1 MRKRAAAPATSPK
14 ATTAGAIT
22 EATVAA
28 SFASR
33 LIAWQRVHGR
43 HDLPWQNTTDPYR
56 IWLSEIMLQQTQ
68 VSAVVPYYQRFLLAF
83 PSLPALAAAPLE
95 RVLEQWSGL
104 GYYSRARN
112 LHRCAQVVMEQF
124 GGTFPNDIEALGQLP
139 GIGRS
144 TAAAIAAFAFGIRAP
159 ILDGNVKRVLA
170 RHAGVE
176 GFPGERAIELRLWAI
191 AEERLPATQVEAY
204 TQGLMDLG
212 ATVCTRT
219 RPSCTECA
227 LAADCVALRT
237 GRVEA
242 LPTPRPRKAM
252 PRRDATLLL
261 LLRHDAVLV
270 ERRPPLGIWGGL
282 WSLPELPAGADAE
295 RYCATRFS
303 ASVRADEPLEAIE
316 HGFTHFHLTIT
327 PQPCAV
333 LSWNA
338 RAEEPGLLW
347 LPLMDAGGAALPAP
361 IRKFLVRLGAARS
374 S

>member
-1 MRKRAAAPATSPK
+1 M
-14 ATTAGAIT
+14 
-22 EATVAA
+22 
-28 SFASR
+28 
-33 LIAWQRVHGR
+33 
-43 HDLPWQNTTDPYR
+43 D
-56 IWLSEIMLQQTQ
+56 
-68 VSAVVPYYQRFLLAF
+68 
-83 PSLPALAAAPLE
+83 
-95 RVLEQWSGL
+95 
-104 GYYSRARN
+104 
-112 LHRCAQVVMEQF
+112 QF
-124 GGTFPNDIEALGQLP
+124 GGTLPNDIEALGRLP

-144 TAAAIAAFAFGIRAP
+144 TAAAIAAFAFGVRAP

-176 GFPGERAIELRLWAI
+176 GFPGERKIELRLWAI

-212 ATVCTRT
+212 ATVCMRT
-219 RPSCTECA
+219 RPACADCA

-237 GRVEA
+237 GRIDT
-242 LPTPRPRKAM
+242 LPTPRPRKTV

-282 WSLPELPAGADAE
+282 WSLPELPAGADAA

-303 ASVRADEPLEAIE
+303 ARVRADKPLEVIE

-361 IRKFLVRLGAARS
+361 IRKFLLGLGLPR
-374 S
+374 